1 MEMRINDIVVK
12 KRIRQN
18 IGDISRL
25 MESIRKHGLLNPVV
39 VTRKGELIAGERRL
53 ESVKRL
59 GWQSVPIHVVD
70 NPSSIERLEIE
81 LDENIYR
88 RSLSPDELA
97 DGFARIDKLKN
108 PGFFRRIWLFIVS
121 LWKKL
126 FGKKS

>member
-70 NPSSIERLEIE
+70 NPSNIERLEIE

-121 LWKKL
+121 LCKKL

>member
-12 KRIRQN
+12 KRIRKN

-70 NPSSIERLEIE
+70 NPSLIERLEIE

-108 PGFFRRIWLFIVS
+108 PGFFRRIWLFIVY